1 MSEDDKALLERDNYF
16 AALESQF
23 KSITR
28 KIDYKLSKSNIN
40 IATIRHG
47 LNLLRRSEERN
58 AISEA
63 IINEKTQADIDN
75 DFFVGKFNSFISFI
89 DDSSIISNILS
100 AIDTFEKFDS
110 SSNEVE
116 EFREMIK
123 VYSYTL
129 DETFSLIGKL
139 AKAEEEETEL
149 DKQLDGIRLY
159 RISKPIVALAA
170 DYGVPQNRERVLF
183 IGCRKDQEL
192 ITEIPATVTEEE
204 KVTVYEAIHD
214 LDFIGNGAIASSYG
228 NQRIIPEYETL
239 IRKREVQGHISDSK
253 GAHTFSEGSVSLSV
267 SEASSLKP
275 VDLR

>member
-139 AKAEEEETEL
+139 SKAEEEETEL

-183 IGCRKDQEL
+183 IGCRKD
-192 ITEIPATVTEEE
+192 
-204 KVTVYEAIHD
+204 
-214 LDFIGNGAIASSYG
+214 
-228 NQRIIPEYETL
+228 
-239 IRKREVQGHISDSK
+239 RKH
-253 GAHTFSEGSVSLSV
+253 
-267 SEASSLKP
+267 
-275 VDLR
+275 